1 MEKGRKKGRQRGL
14 LDVFS
19 DGLHLKRGA
28 FTFCSPLLLQ
38 KSPHILSLSLSLH
51 VSAASVLN
59 LCVKEKGSLKCCL
72 SQDGSHLHTRP
83 CHYRGHCGEKLPA
96 LNHCVYSSVC
106 LRVGCR
112 SSQVIFL
119 VLPVYEDSICCCVY
133 TLQQMDAVGKQSTGE
148 ETSM

>member
-1 MEKGRKKGRQRGL
+1 MYSVMDCISKGEP
-14 LDVFS
+14 
-19 DGLHLKRGA
+19 
-28 FTFCSPLLLQ
+28 SPSAHPSSS
-38 KSPHILSLSLSLH
+38 KDPPTYSLSLSLH

-96 LNHCVYSSVC
+96 FNHCVYSSVC